1 VAANYPVLH
10 AALQSRETNWVIVSS
25 DVRYVAAAKLG
36 EVVSIASAIVR
47 FTRNSALLEI
57 TMRNHG
63 GLKAMM
69 WSWLRHVDLRRG
81 IIVNHTEEIQ
91 RFLHSVCQSTEC
103 TTIDQRLREL
113 QMHRVTEGAPA

>member
-1 VAANYPVLH
+1 MTQKLIAPWAWSDSEGANR
-10 AALQSRETNWVIVSS
+10 AWAEMEQ
-25 DVRYVAAAKLG
+25 AG
-36 EVVSIASAIVR
+36 
-47 FTRNSALLEI
+47 LLEI